1 MSSSVDG
8 LVSGLSTSSMI
19 NQLMQV
25 EAAPQ
30 TRLKGK
36 ATTAQKAVDAYLSV
50 KTKVDSMKSAGD
62 AVGQLSTWRGIK
74 ATSSSPSVVA
84 TAVAGATDTATGTTI
99 FDVKSLAKS
108 QITTA
113 KVPTTGD
120 IMSGD
125 QLTIDVGPLADPTA
139 DKHKS
144 TTLTI
149 TDKSAKGVADAIN
162 KANLGVK
169 ATVITTGGN
178 ENVLQLSGAKT
189 GTAQAFTISGL
200 DQLSN
205 GAPMTN
211 VATATDARLEIGG
224 GDADVNSDG
233 FADGYVV
240 TSATN
245 TFTNLMPGVTLTVSK
260 LEDGVTIGATADV
273 DGIAAKFSALVDA
286 ANAALDEIGAQT
298 AYNPAT
304 KKGSTLTGDFGVRNM
319 AQALLSTVSQGV
331 IYPNPAYDTKKKPEE
346 QPGVAATISAGS
358 YAKYGIEIGDGGR
371 LKFNPTKF
379 QESYAK
385 DPVAIQQVG
394 MEIGGVFEALGDK
407 QSINLKSTITGRKNE
422 IDSINVQIENWD
434 VRLAARRLSLQKTYA
449 DLEVSLGKLKE
460 QSNWLAGQLSG
471 LS

>member
-1 MSSSVDG
+1 
-8 LVSGLSTSSMI
+8 MI

-30 TRLKGK
+30 TRLKTK

-50 KTKVDSMKSAGD
+50 KSKVDSMKSAGD

-74 ATSSSPSVVA
+74 ATSSSSSVVA

-108 QITTA
+108 QISTT
-113 KVPTTGD
+113 KVPITGD
-120 IMSGD
+120 IMNGD

-139 DKHKS
+139 EKHKS

-149 TDKSAKGVADAIN
+149 TDKSAKGVAEAIN

-189 GTAQAFTISGL
+189 GAAQAFTISGL
-200 DQLSN
+200 DKTSN
-205 GAPMTN
+205 GAPLMN

-224 GDADVNSDG
+224 GDTDANADG
-233 FADGYVV
+233 YADGYVV
-240 TSATN
+240 TSSTN

-273 DGIAAKFSALVDA
+273 DGIADKFAALVDA
-286 ANAALDEIGAQT
+286 ANAALAEISKQT
-298 AYNPAT
+298 AYDPAT

-319 AQALLSTVSQGV
+319 TQSILSTVSQGV
-331 IYPNPAYDTKKKPEE
+331 IYPNPAYDTKKKPED
-346 QPGVAATISAGS
+346 QPEVKPTISAGS
-358 YAKYGIEIGDGGR
+358 YAKYGIEIGDGGQ
-371 LKFNPTKF
+371 LKFNATKF
-379 QESYAK
+379 KESYAK
-385 DPVAIQQVG
+385 DPVAFQEVG
-394 MEIGGVFEALGDK
+394 MEIGGVFETLGDK
-407 QSINLKSTITGRKNE
+407 QATNLKSTMTGRKNE
-422 IDSINVQIENWD
+422 IDNLNVQIDNWD
-434 VRLAARRLSLQKTYA
+434 VRLAARRLALQKTYS

-460 QSNWLAGQLSG
+460 QSNWLAGQLAG